1 MSAPAKPLTL
11 RSFFEMGLTVDELN
25 DLVNAI
31 DIVIGAYS
39 VEDTQRLAHEY
50 RAGSPGHARL
60 VALAGLV
67 GLTEPA

>member
-1 MSAPAKPLTL
+1 
-11 RSFFEMGLTVDELN
+11 MGLTIDELN

-50 RAGSPGHARL
+50 RSGSPGHARL
-60 VALAGLV
+60 VALLPRLV
-67 GLTEPA
+67 ELTEPA